1 MIVAMLRRDLKIATT
16 TIGKRIREAR
26 VRACMTQEALGV
38 AIGLDE
44 EVASVRVSRYE
55 SGVHA
60 PPVNLIRPLAD
71 ALSVPPAYLV
81 TENNRIAGIIL
92 NMQKLNLAQLSQV
105 EDLIDNLLNPDE

>member
-1 MIVAMLRRDLKIATT
+1 MLRRDLKTTTT

-60 PPVNLIRPLAD
+60 PPVHLISPLAD

-81 TENNRIAGIIL
+81 TENDRLAGLIL
-92 NMQKLNLAQLSQV
+92 DIHKLNLAQLSQV
-105 EDLIDNLLNPDE
+105 EELIQNRLYSDD